1 MLTLS
6 NLIHIQSENVF
17 YSFHFFS
24 IAMVFVISVIAFWE
38 CVLYMTLLCVQ
49 SKNVFYYFCFMTLHW
64 CKIHYRKMTYDF
76 RYSWWS
82 FMRGPWILYLNYII
96 DSSSNSKPI
105 TRCHG
110 TTCSYMV
117 KIFQNVWPEP
127 IPCDWN

>member
-24 IAMVFVISVIAFWE
+24 IAMVFLICLS
-38 CVLYMTLLCVQ
+38 LP
-49 SKNVFYYFCFMTLHW
+49 SDNVFCTWHCFAFNLKCVYYFRFMTLHW
-64 CKIHYRKMTYDF
+64 CKIQYQKMTYDF

-82 FMRGPWILYLNYII
+82 FKRGPWILYLNYII

-105 TRCHG
+105 TRCHD
-110 TTCSYMV
+110 TTSSYIV
-117 KIFQNVWPEP
+117 KNFQNVWPEP
-127 IPCDWN
+127 ILCGWN